1 MERGVLCASPM
12 CNTSQGATPSSA
24 RIVRTTP
31 RDITHKPKT
40 KNSHRQT
47 RSFDKNPFTRSIL
60 ISLHSPSVL
69 FAFPSE
75 AVHVP
80 PFKPTPLHRTGECD
94 MHEKR
99 NVCSAR
105 RCRPWICL

>member
-80 PFKPTPLHRTGECD
+80 AFLPCAAPGHVIGMRKGRSVRQGDVGHGS
-94 MHEKR
+94 
-99 NVCSAR
+99 V
-105 RCRPWICL
+105 